1 MNGTNTVHPQN
12 ASARLAKPPPTGPA
26 PPAPAVAPPVPPNHL
41 HPPLGSRTNP
51 PLHHHGNTVNGTHR
65 GKKKN
70 DAPVDPATMYES
82 LKSRIAALEE
92 EEVLEEEEE
101 RTFGALVRWSSE
113 TWKFIPLQPRKLR
126 SR

>member
-1 MNGTNTVHPQN
+1 MNGQNNTVHPQS

-26 PPAPAVAPPVPPNHL
+26 PPVPATAPPVPPNHL
-41 HPPLGSRTNP
+41 HPSLGSRANP
-51 PLHHHGNTVNGTHR
+51 PPHHHGSAVNGTYR

-70 DAPVDPATMYES
+70 DTPVDPATMYES

-101 RTFGALVRWSSE
+101 RTFGAPVRW
-113 TWKFIPLQPRKLR
+113 F
-126 SR
+126 SRTV